1 MLVRI
6 QREHLKGDKMA
17 IFKKKSTKEL
27 IDKALSEARI
37 KWEKEKNEEF
47 LKYRN
52 VWNQG
57 KDSEQQL
64 LTQEYSKKL
73 QEKEK
78 IIKKQEIIITNQK
91 KAFRKFTRHVTD
103 NEALSTELAAESEI
117 FLSHISKLAGVF
129 ASLKHKAQITA
140 DKVEKNIDK
149 DRVLKQLKA
158 DSYAIDD

>member
-1 MLVRI
+1 
-6 QREHLKGDKMA
+6 MA

-57 KDSEQQL
+57 KEQEKQL
-64 LTQEYSKKL
+64 LIQEYVKKL

>member
-1 MLVRI
+1 MSLPLC
-6 QREHLKGDKMA
+6 QQGY
-17 IFKKKSTKEL
+17 
-27 IDKALSEARI
+27 ALFSKRLR
-37 KWEKEKNEEF
+37 NEEF

-149 DRVLKQLKA
+149 DRV
-158 DSYAIDD
+158 

>member
-1 MLVRI
+1 
-6 QREHLKGDKMA
+6 MA